1 MTLIDDTIP
10 PVSWHEMEA
19 ILMGL
24 ATTDTKR
31 TMVRHLVEGTR
42 KQAVFLTPGAVM
54 TEMFYIAS
62 AMLDVQFNPSILATG
77 NSAASSLSSASPPLQ
92 PGS

>member
-10 PVSWHEMEA
+10 PVSWREMET

-31 TMVRHLVEGTR
+31 MMVRHLVEGTR
-42 KQAVFLTPGAVM
+42 KQAIFLTPGAVM
-54 TEMFYIAS
+54 TEVFYIDS
-62 AMLDVQFNPSILATG
+62 AMMDVKFSPSLSDTG
-77 NSAASSLSSASPPLQ
+77 NSAASSLSSASQPLQ
-92 PGS
+92 PGL